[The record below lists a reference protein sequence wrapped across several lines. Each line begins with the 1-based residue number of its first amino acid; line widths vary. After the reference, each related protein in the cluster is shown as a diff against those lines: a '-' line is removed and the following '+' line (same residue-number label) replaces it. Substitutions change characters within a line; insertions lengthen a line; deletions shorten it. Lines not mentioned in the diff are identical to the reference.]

1 MGLLHSY
8 KEIHQVNLLTLII
21 LNYICPLSLLHSTGC
36 YYLPSFSGEFD
47 MLESESDTLRFVSSW
62 HSDAE
67 SECDADPD
75 CVAIVKE
82 GLLLII

>member
-1 MGLLHSY
+1 M
-8 KEIHQVNLLTLII
+8 ND
-21 LNYICPLSLLHSTGC
+21 LNCQYF
-36 YYLPSFSGEFD
+36 PSFAGVFD

-67 SECDADPD
+67 TECDEDPD

-82 GLLLII
+82 RLTSDLLEVI

>member
-1 MGLLHSY
+1 M
-8 KEIHQVNLLTLII
+8 
-21 LNYICPLSLLHSTGC
+21 
-36 YYLPSFSGEFD
+36 YLPSFSGEFD

-67 SECDADPD
+67 SECNADPD

-82 GLLLII
+82 RLLLIIYKLASWPGRDQPDCLPAFHNA

>member
-1 MGLLHSY
+1 
-8 KEIHQVNLLTLII
+8 
-21 LNYICPLSLLHSTGC
+21 
-36 YYLPSFSGEFD
+36 

-67 SECDADPD
+67 TECDEDPG

-82 GLLLII
+82 GLTTDLLYKLL

>member
-1 MGLLHSY
+1 
-8 KEIHQVNLLTLII
+8 
-21 LNYICPLSLLHSTGC
+21 
-36 YYLPSFSGEFD
+36 

-67 SECDADPD
+67 TECDEDPD

-82 GLLLII
+82 RLLLIFQISLESKLSSSPDKLESSSKIHNVILEPI

>member
-1 MGLLHSY
+1 
-8 KEIHQVNLLTLII
+8 
-21 LNYICPLSLLHSTGC
+21 
-36 YYLPSFSGEFD
+36 

-67 SECDADPD
+67 TECDEDPD

-82 GLLLII
+82 RQLLIF